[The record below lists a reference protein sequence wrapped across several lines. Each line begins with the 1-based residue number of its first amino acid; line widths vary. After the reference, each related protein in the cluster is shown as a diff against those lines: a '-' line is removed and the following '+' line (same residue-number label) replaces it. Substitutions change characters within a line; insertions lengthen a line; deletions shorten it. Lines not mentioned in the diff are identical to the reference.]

1 MSDKKDDF
9 IESDHNDVV
18 VNIPTESQHLDNPNV
33 NDWLKPDDNGFR
45 PTPQQEKFRQLAYRM
60 ATRKRF
66 FRGEWYKATKAKEYN
81 GATINERT
89 WARWCKEDERFL
101 AWFYD
106 EFPDTAEISEEEFK
120 MMDMQYW
127 VGVRDAMHE
136 GEEWAYR
143 QYAKTR
149 FDSAAAKRDAAD
161 NDSLMELR
169 AYFDVSGGNS
179 WKVNP
184 GEA

>member
-1 MSDKKDDF
+1 MSDEKDKSDE
-9 IESDHNDVV
+9 IEDDVLGSDSDV
-18 VNIPTESQHLDNPNV
+18 QHIDNPHV
-33 NDWLKPDDNGFR
+33 NEWLKADDNGFR

-60 ATRKRF
+60 ALRKRF
-66 FRGEWYKATKAKEYN
+66 FRGEWYKATKAKEYQ
-81 GATINERT
+81 GVAISERT
-89 WARWCKEDERFL
+89 WARWCKEDDRFV

-106 EFPDTAEISEEEFK
+106 EFPDTAELSEEEFK

-127 VGVRDAMHE
+127 TGVRDAMSE

-149 FDSAAAKRDAAD
+149 FDSAAAKKEAAD
-161 NDSLMELR
+161 TESLVELR
-169 AYFDVSGGNS
+169 AYFDAGGGDS
-179 WKVNP
+179 WKVEP

>member
-1 MSDKKDDF
+1 
-9 IESDHNDVV
+9 
-18 VNIPTESQHLDNPNV
+18 
-33 NDWLKPDDNGFR
+33 
-45 PTPQQEKFRQLAYRM
+45 
-60 ATRKRF
+60 
-66 FRGEWYKATKAKEYN
+66 
-81 GATINERT
+81 
-89 WARWCKEDERFL
+89 
-101 AWFYD
+101 
-106 EFPDTAEISEEEFK
+106 

-127 VGVRDAMHE
+127 VGVRDAMSE

-179 WKVNP
+179 WKVSP

>member
-1 MSDKKDDF
+1 MSDEKDKSDE
-9 IESDHNDVV
+9 IEDDVLGSDSDV
-18 VNIPTESQHLDNPNV
+18 QHIDNPHV
-33 NDWLKPDDNGFR
+33 NEWLKADDNGFR

-60 ATRKRF
+60 ALRKRF
-66 FRGEWYKATKAKEYN
+66 FRGEWYKATKAKEYQ
-81 GATINERT
+81 GVAISERT
-89 WARWCKEDERFL
+89 WARWCKEDDRFV

-106 EFPDTAEISEEEFK
+106 EFPDTAELSEEEFK

-127 VGVRDAMHE
+127 TGVRDAMSE

-149 FDSAAAKRDAAD
+149 FDSAAAKKDAAD
-161 NDSLMELR
+161 TESLVELR
-169 AYFDVSGGNS
+169 AYFDAGGGDS
-179 WKVNP
+179 WKVEP

>member
-1 MSDKKDDF
+1 MSDEKDKFDE
-9 IESDHNDVV
+9 IEDDVLGSASDV
-18 VNIPTESQHLDNPNV
+18 QHIDNPHV
-33 NDWLKPDDNGFR
+33 NEWLKADDNGFR

-60 ATRKRF
+60 ALRKRF
-66 FRGEWYKATKAKEYN
+66 FRGEWYKATKAKEYQ
-81 GATINERT
+81 GVAISERT
-89 WARWCKEDERFL
+89 WARWCKEDDRFV

-106 EFPDTAEISEEEFK
+106 EFPDTAELSEEEFK

-127 VGVRDAMHE
+127 TGVRDAMSE

-149 FDSAAAKRDAAD
+149 FDSAAAKKEAAD
-161 NDSLMELR
+161 TESLVELR
-169 AYFDVSGGNS
+169 AYFDAGGGDS
-179 WKVNP
+179 WKVEP

>member
-1 MSDKKDDF
+1 MSDEKDKSDE
-9 IESDHNDVV
+9 IEDDVLGSDSDV
-18 VNIPTESQHLDNPNV
+18 QHIDNPHV
-33 NDWLKPDDNGFR
+33 NEWLKADDNGFR

-60 ATRKRF
+60 ALRKRF
-66 FRGEWYKATKAKEYN
+66 FRGEWYK
-81 GATINERT
+81 
-89 WARWCKEDERFL
+89 EDDRFV

-106 EFPDTAEISEEEFK
+106 EFPDTAELSEEEFK

-127 VGVRDAMHE
+127 TGVRDAMSE

-149 FDSAAAKRDAAD
+149 FDSAAAKKEAAD
-161 NDSLMELR
+161 TESLVELR
-169 AYFDVSGGNS
+169 AYFDAGGGDS
-179 WKVNP
+179 WKVEP